1 MAHLTQASTELFRR
15 SPDERFE
22 TLDELALH
30 LDTRRH
36 LAAER
41 WESRLEPVPLDGSSL
56 GLATQDGSVLSL
68 NDWSFGQLTRL
79 CRMPKEAV
87 NRLTPDT
94 AAQVVRETLPTLGKP
109 LQVYGSGSQ
118 VRSLHPASYT
128 RLFDADLLHAVREA
142 AVGFTPPPVGF
153 NGATGLYSGEQ
164 DLFCFLIDDNGW
176 TDIRGEQFAPGFFVW
191 NSEVGRR
198 SVGVTTFWFQAV
210 CQNHIVWD
218 VEEVSE
224 FSRKH
229 TANVHTALDE
239 IRRRI
244 ERLAQRRDARR
255 DAFASAVGHAMDAS
269 VGDAEDATKLLTK
282 NGFGGKLAVEA
293 VDLAERVGGLT
304 VFGLVD
310 ALTRIAGGY
319 AFAGDRNQ
327 LDAQAAGLLA
337 LAA

>member
-1 MAHLTQASTELFRR
+1 MAHLTQASSELFRR

-22 TLDELALH
+22 TLDELGQFLE
-30 LDTRRH
+30 RRRSVST
-36 LAAER
+36 ER
-41 WESRLEPVPLDGSSL
+41 WESQLEPTPIDGETL
-56 GLATQDGSVLSL
+56 GLRTQDGTQLYL

-79 CRMPKEAV
+79 CRVPKEAV
-87 NRLTPDT
+87 NRLTPTT
-94 AAQVVRETLPTLGKP
+94 ASQVVRETLPTLGKP

-128 RLFDADLLHAVREA
+128 RLFDADLLHAVRDA

-153 NGATGLYSGEQ
+153 NGATGLYAGEQ
-164 DLFCFLIDDNGW
+164 DLFCFLIDDDSW
-176 TDIRGEQFAPGFFVW
+176 IDIRGEQFAPGFFVW

-218 VEEVSE
+218 VEDVTE

-229 TANVHTALDE
+229 TANVHEALDE

-244 ERLAQRRDARR
+244 ERLAQRRDERR
-255 DAFASAVGHAMDAS
+255 DAFATVIDRAMSDS
-269 VGDAEDATKLLTK
+269 VGDAEEATKLLTK
-282 NGFGGKLAVEA
+282 NGFSGKLAVEA

-319 AFAGDRNQ
+319 QFAGDRNQ